1 MSDVADEVADHAQAA
16 VEAFQDAFNAQ
27 DHERLAAALNYPHVR
42 LWSGVFTTIETPEE
56 FAEIS
61 RRGQSQLEAEGW
73 DHTETA
79 VLEVVQQGP
88 DKAHCVLVNQRC
100 HADGAVYHEFQTFW
114 IVTKQDGHW
123 GVKFRSSFLASPSH

>member
-88 DKAHCVLVNQRC
+88 DKAHCALINQRC

-114 IVTKQDGHW
+114 IVTKQDDHW